1 MLLTQTATGSEVE
14 ATVQDTVDTI
24 TGFNKFIQEK
34 GPDLIAFGIRIL
46 MALLIFIICHKVIN
60 WIRKITRASMER
72 ANSDTGARQFVDS
85 LLKYGLH
92 ILLFLAIINSLGVE
106 SGSWSCPA
114 GKSFQPCR
122 WDADFIFEAFC
133 CWGLYYRRQPWQ

>member
-1 MLLTQTATGSEVE
+1 MLLTQTAAGSEVE

-72 ANSDTGARQFVDS
+72 ANSDTGARSWAFRS
-85 LLKYGLH
+85 L
-92 ILLFLAIINSLGVE
+92 
-106 SGSWSCPA
+106 
-114 GKSFQPCR
+114 KS
-122 WDADFIFEAFC
+122 
-133 CWGLYYRRQPWQ
+133 

>member
-1 MLLTQTATGSEVE
+1 MLLTQTAAGSEVE

-106 SGSWSCPA
+106 SASIA
-114 GKSFQPCR
+114 
-122 WDADFIFEAFC
+122 ATVA
-133 CWGLYYRRQPWQ
+133 

>member
-1 MLLTQTATGSEVE
+1 
-14 ATVQDTVDTI
+14 
-24 TGFNKFIQEK
+24 
-34 GPDLIAFGIRIL
+34 

-106 SGSWSCPA
+106 SASIAKNGCIGRRGSWSCPA
-114 GKSFQPCR
+114 GSLSNLAGGMLILF
-122 WDADFIFEAFC
+122 
-133 CWGLYYRRQPWQ
+133 

>member
-1 MLLTQTATGSEVE
+1 MLLTQTAAGSEVE

-60 WIRKITRASMER
+60 CFWQLSIRS
-72 ANSDTGARQFVDS
+72 V
-85 LLKYGLH
+85 
-92 ILLFLAIINSLGVE
+92 
-106 SGSWSCPA
+106 
-114 GKSFQPCR
+114 
-122 WDADFIFEAFC
+122 
-133 CWGLYYRRQPWQ
+133 

>member
-1 MLLTQTATGSEVE
+1 MLLTQTAAGSEVE
-14 ATVQDTVDTI
+14 ETVQDTVDTI

-92 ILLFLAIINSLGVE
+92 ILLFLAIINLHRLQQRLHRQAWQLVL
-106 SGSWSCPA
+106 
-114 GKSFQPCR
+114 PCR
-122 WDADFIFEAFC
+122 EAFPTLPVGC
-133 CWGLYYRRQPWQ
+133 

>member
-1 MLLTQTATGSEVE
+1 MLLTQTAAGSEVE

-106 SGSWSCPA
+106 SALQQRLHRQAW
-114 GKSFQPCR
+114 QLVLPCR
-122 WDADFIFEAFC
+122 EVFPTLPVGC
-133 CWGLYYRRQPWQ
+133 

>member
-1 MLLTQTATGSEVE
+1 M
-14 ATVQDTVDTI
+14 
-24 TGFNKFIQEK
+24 
-34 GPDLIAFGIRIL
+34 
-46 MALLIFIICHKVIN
+46 IN

-106 SGSWSCPA
+106 SASIAATVASA
-114 GKSFQPCR
+114 GAVSYTHLDVYKRQAVSDPYCKMASGPSGRRRAYHERKRTCRRDYRKSR
-122 WDADFIFEAFC
+122 KRLEK
-133 CWGLYYRRQPWQ
+133 

>member
-1 MLLTQTATGSEVE
+1 MLLTQTAAGSEVE
-14 ATVQDTVDTI
+14 ANVQDTVDTI

-85 LLKYGLH
+85 LLKYG
-92 ILLFLAIINSLGVE
+92 IAWF
-106 SGSWSCPA
+106 SGRSHRSCPA
-114 GKSFQPCR
+114 GKSFQSCR

-133 CWGLYYRRQPWQ
+133 CRRLYYRRQPWQ

>member
-1 MLLTQTATGSEVE
+1 MLLTQTAAGSEVE

-106 SGSWSCPA
+106 SASIAATVASA
-114 GKSFQPCR
+114 GVAVVLPCR
-122 WDADFIFEAFC
+122 EVFPTLPVGC
-133 CWGLYYRRQPWQ
+133 

>member
-1 MLLTQTATGSEVE
+1 MLLTQTAAGSEVE

-60 WIRKITRASMER
+60 WIRKITRHPWNAPIR
-72 ANSDTGARQFVDS
+72 IPVQDS
-85 LLKYGLH
+85 LW
-92 ILLFLAIINSLGVE
+92 I
-106 SGSWSCPA
+106 
-114 GKSFQPCR
+114 PC
-122 WDADFIFEAFC
+122 
-133 CWGLYYRRQPWQ
+133 

>member
-1 MLLTQTATGSEVE
+1 MLLTQTAAGSEVE

-60 WIRKITRASMER
+60 WIRKITQAYMER
-72 ANSDTGARQFVDS
+72 ANSDTGAR
-85 LLKYGLH
+85 
-92 ILLFLAIINSLGVE
+92 
-106 SGSWSCPA
+106 
-114 GKSFQPCR
+114 R